1 MSYNEASEL
10 NATGGAQQIV
20 VVVGALAWRFLILFV
35 LSLSFFLALVATARK
50 TQLPS
55 PPPVIAPVISS
66 STRSYRCLAG
76 LTRCLLS
83 LTSRRIASQDSLLAA
98 LVGFSRRILSPT
110 AVAGFT
116 RWLLSPDSLACCS
129 RPIRSLAA
137 LAGLS

>member
-1 MSYNEASEL
+1 MKQANSTLPVPNKLLWLSERWL
-10 NATGGAQQIV
+10 GGSSFC
-20 VVVGALAWRFLILFV
+20 LFSLFL
-35 LSLSFFLALVATARK
+35 SFLALVATARK